1 MSAATTKVSIEKPE
15 DITYFKLNN
24 MVNIPTQDNKIQ
36 LNADRKAARA
46 YFLENV
52 NPNTVFFHTLEE
64 KIHYLLEND
73 YIEEDFINKYEFSFI
88 KKLFDFLYEQKFRFK
103 SFMGAYKF
111 YNQYALKTNDG
122 KNFLER
128 YEDRIGF
135 ASLYLADGDEQLAW
149 NIAKEHI
156 EHRLQLATPT
166 FLNAGK
172 KARGELVSCFLL
184 DVQDNMEAIGR
195 SINSALQLSKRGGGV
210 GINLSNL
217 REAGAPIK
225 KIANAGSGVV
235 PVMKLFEDSF
245 SYANQL
251 GQRNGA
257 GAVYLNAFHP
267 DVYEFLSTKKENA
280 DEKVRVKTLSLGLVV
295 PDKYYELLKTNEPMY
310 LFSPYDVE
318 RVYGQP
324 FSYIDITEHY
334 NEMVQNDEI
343 KKYRINAREL
353 EQEISKLQQESGYPY
368 IINVDTANKENP
380 VYGKV
385 IMSNLCSEILQIQSP
400 SELNEDLSYKE
411 VGHDISCNLGST
423 NITEMIKSSDFEKS
437 IETAVRTLTSVSDM
451 TSIKAVP
458 TVEKGNRAYN
468 SIGLGAMGL
477 HTALAVN
484 EIHYGSEEALE
495 FTDAYFRALRFYALK
510 ASNKIAQEKGE
521 TFFEFEKSA
530 YADGSYLAEKYID
543 QPEFAFESEKV
554 AEIFDKVPMPTIKD
568 WEELSAAIIEH
579 GLYNAYLLAI
589 APTGSISYI
598 NEASSS
604 LHPITQL
611 IENRQEEN
619 IGSIYYP
626 APQLD
631 DTTIKYYKSAYDTD
645 MRKVIDT
652 YAAAQYHIDQGM
664 SLTFFMRS
672 VIPEGLY
679 EWKDG
684 KSQNMTTRD
693 LNRLR
698 NYAWSKG
705 IKSIY
710 YVRTHT
716 GDDDKEIGVN
726 ECESCVI

>member
-1 MSAATTKVSIEKPE
+1 MKPR

-24 MVNIPTQDNKIQ
+24 MVNIPTDQNEIQ
-36 LNADRKAARA
+36 LNKDREAVRA
-46 YFLENV
+46 YFLEHV
-52 NPNTVFFHTLEE
+52 NPNTVFFYTLEE
-64 KIHYLLEND
+64 KINYLIEHD
-73 YIEEDFINKYEFSFI
+73 YIEEAFIRKYDFKFI
-88 KKLFDFLYEQKFRFK
+88 KNLFQNLYHKKFRFK

-122 KNFLER
+122 TKFLER
-128 YEDRIGF
+128 YEDRIAF
-135 ASLYLADGDEQLAW
+135 AALYLGDGDKQLAW
-149 NIAKEHI
+149 NIANEHI
-156 EHRLQLATPT
+156 NQRLQLATPT

-184 DVQDNMEAIGR
+184 DIQDNMESIGR

-210 GINLSNL
+210 GLNLTNL

-225 KIANAGSGVV
+225 NIENAGSGVV
-235 PVMKLFEDSF
+235 PVMKIFEDSF

-257 GAVYLNAFHP
+257 GAVYLNVFHP
-267 DVYEFLSTKKENA
+267 DIYEFLSTKKENA
-280 DEKVRVKTLSLGLVV
+280 DEKIRVKTLSLGLVV
-295 PDKYYELLKTNEPMY
+295 PDKYYELLKTNKPMY

-318 RVYGQP
+318 RLYKIP
-324 FSYIDITEHY
+324 FSYVNITEEY
-334 NEMVQNDEI
+334 DEMVKNPDI
-343 KKYRINAREL
+343 KKYKINVREL

-368 IINVDTANKENP
+368 IINIDSVNKENP
-380 VYGKV
+380 IHGSI
-385 IMSNLCSEILQIQSP
+385 IMSNLCSEILQVQTP
-400 SELNEDLSYKE
+400 SRLNEDLSYNE

-423 NITEMIKSSDFEKS
+423 NITEMIKAPNFEKA
-437 IETAVRTLTSVSDM
+437 IDTAVRALTAVSDI
-451 TSIKAVP
+451 TSIGAVP
-458 TVEKGNRAYN
+458 TVERANKSYH

-477 HTALAVN
+477 HTALATN
-484 EIHYGSEEALE
+484 QIHYGSNEALE

-510 ASNKIAQEKGE
+510 SSNNLAKERGQ
-521 TFFEFEKSA
+521 TFYEFEKST
-530 YADGSYLAEKYID
+530 YADGSYLSDKYINE
-543 QPEFAFESEKV
+543 PEFTFESSKV
-554 AEIFDKVPMPTIKD
+554 KELFQNIAMPTVDD
-568 WEELSAAIIEH
+568 WKELNDNIMKY
-579 GLYNAYLLAI
+579 GLYNSYLLAI

-604 LHPITQL
+604 LHPIVNL

-626 APQLD
+626 APHLD
-631 DTTIKYYKSAYDTD
+631 NSTIDYYQSAYDTD
-645 MRKVIDT
+645 MRDMINT
-652 YAAAQYHIDQGM
+652 YAVAQKHIDQGM
-664 SLTFFMRS
+664 SLTLFMRS

-684 KSQNMTTRD
+684 KTPNMTTRD

-716 GDDDKEIGVN
+716 GDDTREIGVN
-726 ECESCVI
+726 NCESCII

>member
-1 MSAATTKVSIEKPE
+1 MKTRIKETVEKPE

-24 MVNIPTQDNKIQ
+24 MVNIPTENNEIQ
-36 LNADRKAARA
+36 LDKDREAVRA
-46 YFLENV
+46 YFLEDI

-64 KIHYLLEND
+64 KVNYLIDND
-73 YIEEDFINKYEFSFI
+73 YIEETFIKKYDFSFI
-88 KKLFDFLYEQKFRFK
+88 KKLFQSIYDKKFRFN

-122 KNFLER
+122 RKFLER

-135 ASLYLADGDEQLAW
+135 VALYLANGDENLAW

-156 EHRLQLATPT
+156 EQRLQLATPT

-172 KARGELVSCFLL
+172 QARGELVSCFLL

-225 KIANAGSGVV
+225 KIENAGSGVV
-235 PVMKLFEDSF
+235 PVMKIFEDSF
-245 SYANQL
+245 TYANQL

-257 GAVYLNAFHP
+257 GAVYLNVFHP
-267 DVYEFLSTKKENA
+267 DIYEFLSTKKENA

-318 RVYGQP
+318 REYNQP
-324 FSYIDITEHY
+324 FAYVDITENY
-334 NEMVQNDEI
+334 DDMIQNENI
-343 KKYRINAREL
+343 KKYKINAREL
-353 EQEISKLQQESGYPY
+353 EQEVSKLQQESGYPY
-368 IINVDTANKENP
+368 IVNADTANRENP
-380 VYGKV
+380 IYGKV
-385 IMSNLCSEILQIQSP
+385 VMSNLCSEILQVQSP
-400 SELNEDLSYKE
+400 SDFNEDLSFKE

-423 NITEMIKSSDFEKS
+423 NITEMIQSSNFEES
-437 IETAVRTLTSVSDM
+437 VDTAIRTLTAVSDM
-451 TSIKAVP
+451 TSIGAVP
-458 TVEKGNRAYN
+458 TVQKGNKAYN

-477 HTALAVN
+477 HTALATN
-484 EIHYGSEEALE
+484 QIHYGSEEALE
-495 FTDAYFRALRFYALK
+495 FTDAYFRTLRFYALK
-510 ASNKIAQEKGE
+510 ASNQIAKEKE
-521 TFFEFEKSA
+521 KTFFEFEKSE
-530 YADGSYLAEKYID
+530 YADGSYLNRKYI
-543 QPEFAFESEKV
+543 QKEEFSFKSKKIERLFKT
-554 AEIFDKVPMPTIKD
+554 IDIPTIKD
-568 WEELSAAIIEH
+568 WVKLNDEIMTH

-604 LHPITQL
+604 LHPIVNL

-626 APQLD
+626 APHLNN
-631 DTTIKYYKSAYDTD
+631 TTIDYYKSAYDTD
-645 MRKVIDT
+645 MRKVIQT
-652 YAAAQYHIDQGM
+652 YAAAQEHVDQGM
-664 SLTFFMRS
+664 SLTLFMRS

-679 EWKDG
+679 EWKNG
-684 KSQNMTTRD
+684 KTQNMTTRD
-693 LNRLR
+693 LNKLR

-716 GDDDKEIGVN
+716 GDDSKEIGVN
-726 ECESCVI
+726 ECESCTI

>member
-1 MSAATTKVSIEKPE
+1 MKTRIKETVEKPE

-24 MVNIPTQDNKIQ
+24 MVNIPTENNEIQ
-36 LNADRKAARA
+36 LNKDREAVRA
-46 YFLENV
+46 YFLEDI
-52 NPNTVFFHTLEE
+52 NPNTVFFHTLKE
-64 KIHYLLEND
+64 KINYLIDND
-73 YIEEDFINKYEFSFI
+73 YIEETFTKKYDFSFI
-88 KKLFDFLYEQKFRFK
+88 KKLFQSIYDKKFRFN

-122 KNFLER
+122 RKFLER

-135 ASLYLADGDEQLAW
+135 VALYLANGDENLAW

-156 EHRLQLATPT
+156 EQRLQLATPT

-172 KARGELVSCFLL
+172 QARGELVSCFLL

-225 KIANAGSGVV
+225 KIENAGSGVV
-235 PVMKLFEDSF
+235 PVMKIFEDSF

-257 GAVYLNAFHP
+257 GAVYLNVFHP
-267 DVYEFLSTKKENA
+267 DIYEFLSTKKENA

-318 RVYGQP
+318 REYNQP
-324 FSYIDITEHY
+324 FAYVDITENY
-334 NEMVQNDEI
+334 DDMIQNENI
-343 KKYRINAREL
+343 KKYKINARKL
-353 EQEISKLQQESGYPY
+353 EQEVSKLQQESGYPY
-368 IINVDTANKENP
+368 IVNADTANRENP
-380 VYGKV
+380 IYGKV
-385 IMSNLCSEILQIQSP
+385 VMSNLCSEILQVQSP
-400 SELNEDLSYKE
+400 SDFNEDLSFKE

-423 NITEMIKSSDFEKS
+423 NITEMIQSSNFEES
-437 IETAVRTLTSVSDM
+437 VDTAIRTLTAVSDM
-451 TSIKAVP
+451 TSIGAVP
-458 TVEKGNRAYN
+458 TVQKGNKAYN

-477 HTALAVN
+477 HTALATN
-484 EIHYGSEEALE
+484 QIHYGSEEALE
-495 FTDAYFRALRFYALK
+495 FTDAYFRTLRFYALK
-510 ASNKIAQEKGE
+510 ASNQIAKEKE
-521 TFFEFEKSA
+521 KTFFEFEKSE
-530 YADGSYLAEKYID
+530 YADGSYLNRKYI
-543 QPEFAFESEKV
+543 QKEEFSFKSKKIERLFKT
-554 AEIFDKVPMPTIKD
+554 IDIPTIKD
-568 WEELSAAIIEH
+568 WVKLNDEIMTH

-604 LHPITQL
+604 LHPIVNL

-626 APQLD
+626 APHLNN
-631 DTTIKYYKSAYDTD
+631 TTIDYYKSAYDTD
-645 MRKVIDT
+645 MRKVIQT
-652 YAAAQYHIDQGM
+652 YAAAQEHVDQGM
-664 SLTFFMRS
+664 SLTLFMRS

-679 EWKDG
+679 EWKNG
-684 KSQNMTTRD
+684 KTQNMTTRD
-693 LNRLR
+693 LNKLR

-716 GDDDKEIGVN
+716 GDDSKEIGVN
-726 ECESCVI
+726 ECESCTI

>member
-1 MSAATTKVSIEKPE
+1 MSTRAKETIKKPE
-15 DITYFKLNN
+15 EVTYFKLNN
-24 MVNIPTQDNKIQ
+24 MVNIPTENNEIQ
-36 LNADRKAARA
+36 LDKDQKAVRA
-46 YFLENV
+46 YFLENI

-64 KIHYLLEND
+64 KINYLIEND
-73 YIEEDFINKYEFSFI
+73 YIEEDFIQKYDYSFI
-88 KKLFDFLYEQKFRFK
+88 KELFQFVYDKKFRFN

-122 KNFLER
+122 TKFLER

-135 ASLYLADGDEQLAW
+135 VALYLADGDEKLAR

-156 EHRLQLATPT
+156 EQRLQLATPT

-172 KARGELVSCFLL
+172 QARGELVSCFLL
-184 DVQDNMEAIGR
+184 DVQDNMESIGR

-225 KIANAGSGVV
+225 KIENAGSGVV
-235 PVMKLFEDSF
+235 PVMKIFEDSF

-267 DVYEFLSTKKENA
+267 DIYEFLSTKKENA

-295 PDKYYELLKTNEPMY
+295 PDKYYELLKTNQPMY

-318 RVYGQP
+318 REYDEP
-324 FSYIDITEHY
+324 FAYVDITENY
-334 NEMVQNDEI
+334 DDMVQNENI
-343 KKYRINAREL
+343 KKYKINAREL

-368 IINVDTANKENP
+368 IINADTANRENP
-380 VYGKV
+380 VYGKIV
-385 IMSNLCSEILQIQSP
+385 MSNLCSEILQVQSP
-400 SELNEDLSYKE
+400 SELNEDLSFKE

-423 NITEMIKSSDFEKS
+423 NITEMIQSSNFEES
-437 IETAVRTLTSVSDM
+437 VETAIRTLTSVSDM
-451 TSIKAVP
+451 TSIGAVP
-458 TVEKGNRAYN
+458 TVQKGNKAYN

-477 HTALAVN
+477 HTALATN
-484 EIHYGSEEALE
+484 QIHYGSEEALE

-510 ASNKIAQEKGE
+510 ASNQIAKEKDE
-521 TFFEFEKSA
+521 TFYAFEKSE
-530 YADGSYLAEKYID
+530 YADGSYLNRKYI
-543 QPEFAFESEKV
+543 QKEEFSFKSKKV
-554 AEIFDKVPMPTIKD
+554 KNLFKNIAIPTIED
-568 WEELSAAIIEH
+568 WEALNEEIMAH

-604 LHPITQL
+604 LHPIVNL

-619 IGSIYYP
+619 IGSIFYP
-626 APQLD
+626 APYLD
-631 DTTIKYYKSAYDTD
+631 NTTIKYYTSAYDTD
-645 MRKVIDT
+645 MRKVIQT
-652 YAAAQYHIDQGM
+652 YAAAQEHIDQGM
-664 SLTFFMRS
+664 SLTLFMRS

-679 EWKDG
+679 EWKNG
-684 KSQNMTTRD
+684 KTQNMTTRD
-693 LNRLR
+693 LNKLR

-716 GDDDKEIGVN
+716 GDDSKEIGVN
-726 ECESCVI
+726 ECESCTI